1 VRTLLG
7 LIDRCSTVALW
18 AAKALF
24 VAMVA
29 TMMYEI
35 AARYLFGAPTLWAY
49 DVTYMVNGSLFA
61 LAAGYTLKVN
71 GHIRI
76 DFLSARLPVQAR
88 TIIEVV
94 FCVGLLWPALG
105 VLVYVAASES
115 WNAYATGQVE
125 PASPWRPLIWPFY
138 ATGALGLAC
147 LLLQSVAQTLRV
159 GLRAVA
165 PQRAAQ

>member
-1 VRTLLG
+1 VKTLLG
-7 LIDRCSTVALW
+7 LIDRCSVVALW

-35 AARYLFGAPTLWAY
+35 GARYAFGAPTMWAY

-76 DFLSARLPVQAR
+76 DFLSSQLPERAQAA
-88 TIIEVV
+88 IEVA

-105 VLVYVAASES
+105 ILLYAAFGNSLE
-115 WNAYATGQVE
+115 AFATGQIE
-125 PASPWRPLIWPFY
+125 PASPWRPVIWPFY

-147 LLLQSVAQTLRV
+147 LLLQSVAETLRV
-159 GLRAVA
+159 GARLVGPRASA
-165 PQRAAQ
+165 